1 MPTYIGSN
9 APPTSFRNGG
19 SCSACNRADRL
30 VDIGVF
36 VDYEGWVLLCAPCL
50 SDAALCIKGMDLQ
63 GAHEPLATLLP
74 PAALEDEY
82 PGIIPPDSFPASEPM
97 EEEPEYP
104 VIKPP
109 VDPEDPEEAPEE
121 PEETQPSARIAEEKP
136 MSTRKT
142 RKPAAKKKKA
152 PKPVRLVHVGPLTDD
167 QVAMVAAAL

>member
-104 VIKPP
+104 FISPP
-109 VDPEDPEEAPEE
+109 IDPDTKEAPEE
-121 PEETQPSARIAEEKP
+121 NPPSAPIAEVKP
-136 MSTRKT
+136 PSIRKT
-142 RKPAAKKKKA
+142 RKPVAKKKKA
-152 PKPVRLVHVGPLTDD
+152 PKPARLVHVGPLTDD
-167 QVAMVAAAL
+167 QVDMVAAAL